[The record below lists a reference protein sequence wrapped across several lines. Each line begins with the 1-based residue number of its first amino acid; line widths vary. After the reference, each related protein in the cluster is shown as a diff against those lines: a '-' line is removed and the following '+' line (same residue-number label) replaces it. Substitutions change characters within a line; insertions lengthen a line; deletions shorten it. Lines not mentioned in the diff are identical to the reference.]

1 MKRRKG
7 SRRIMNDEQT
17 KRLASGKS
25 IIPPYASFLMF
36 NFVFF
41 MLDTTASYF
50 QIYLNDIGFNK
61 TMIGSITG
69 TASLVAL
76 FFQPI
81 FGAAADASKSKT
93 RILQLLLLITGL
105 LYPMLL
111 MNSSMI
117 YIMVIY
123 TAFVIFRRFQPSPN
137 TTMSVEFS
145 EQTGK
150 PYGPIRMMGA
160 VGYALMMMLIS
171 RIAGEEGGIPRTF
184 YMFSVIAAA
193 NVGILFFMPKMEG
206 HNTKASGN
214 KVSPAALLKCK
225 PVMTLILFQILLS
238 ISNGFG
244 NSYFSLYFT
253 QDIGGSNALYG
264 TMLSVSAF
272 IEIPFLFLADK
283 LIKKLGTR
291 KMLMILGIIT
301 ACRWLICFLAKDT
314 TTLFVVRCFN
324 FIGILEGVTY
334 SLSLSKLVAP
344 RFKTSV
350 QTLSATIQNVASIL
364 LSSYLGGFLADLV
377 GIRPLYLV
385 SAILVAVIV
394 VIFCGFLL
402 RIDEDTPAFEG

>member
-1 MKRRKG
+1 MHNRKAMIRMQATPSASSKKRM
-7 SRRIMNDEQT
+7 S
-17 KRLASGKS
+17 
-25 IIPPYASFLMF
+25 PYTSFLLF

-50 QIYLNDIGFNK
+50 QIYLSDIGLSK
-61 TMIGSITG
+61 TMIGTITG

-93 RILQLLLLITGL
+93 RILQLLLLITAI

-111 MNSSMI
+111 LNNSMV
-117 YIMVIY
+117 YILIVY
-123 TAFVIFRRFQPSPN
+123 TLFVVFRRFQPSLN
-137 TTMSVEFS
+137 TTMSVEYS
-145 EQTGK
+145 EQSGK

-160 VGYALMMMLIS
+160 VGYALMMMAIS
-171 RIAGEEGGIPRTF
+171 QIAGKLGVPQTF
-184 YMFSVIAAA
+184 YMFSIIAAA
-193 NVGILFFMPKMEG
+193 NIGILFFLPKMEG
-206 HNTKASGN
+206 HNTRESGK
-214 KVSPAALLKCK
+214 KVSPAVLVKCR

-238 ISNGFG
+238 IANGFG

-253 QDIGGSNALYG
+253 QDVGGSNALYG

-272 IEIPFLFLADK
+272 IEIPFLFLADR
-283 LIKKLGTR
+283 LIKKLGTK
-291 KMLMILGIIT
+291 KMLLVLGLVT
-301 ACRWLICFLAKDT
+301 AARWFVCFLARDT

-344 RFKTSV
+344 KFKTSV

-377 GIRPLYLV
+377 GIRPLYLL
-385 SAILVAVIV
+385 SGILVTVIV
-394 VIFCGFLL
+394 IVFCCFVLKL
-402 RIDEDTPAFEG
+402 DDNTPPFEG

>member
-1 MKRRKG
+1 MQLTAPEPEKRR
-7 SRRIMNDEQT
+7 
-17 KRLASGKS
+17 
-25 IIPPYASFLMF
+25 IPPYVSFLIF
-36 NFVFF
+36 NFFFF

-50 QIYLNDIGFNK
+50 QIYLNDIGLNK
-61 TMIGSITG
+61 TMIGTITG

-93 RILQLLLLITGL
+93 RILQFLLLITGM
-105 LYPMLL
+105 LYPLLL
-111 MNSSMI
+111 MNNSML
-117 YIMVIY
+117 YILLIY
-123 TAFVIFRRFQPSPN
+123 TCFVVFRRFQPSLN
-137 TTMSVEFS
+137 TTMSVEYS
-145 EQTGK
+145 EISGK

-171 RIAGEEGGIPRTF
+171 QIAGQEGGIPRTF
-184 YMFSVIAAA
+184 YMFTLIAAV
-193 NVGILFFMPKMEG
+193 NIGILFFVPKMEG

-214 KVSPAALLKCK
+214 KVSPVALIKCK
-225 PVMTLILFQILLS
+225 PVMTLIMFQILLS
-238 ISNGFG
+238 IANGFG

-253 QDIGGSNALYG
+253 QDVGGSNALYG

-291 KMLMILGIIT
+291 KMLMVLGLIT
-301 ACRWLICFLAKDT
+301 ACRWFVCFIARDT

-344 RFKTSV
+344 KFKTSV

-385 SAILVAVIV
+385 SGILVTVIV
-394 VIFCGFLL
+394 VVFCGFVLKL
-402 RIDEDTPAFEG
+402 DQDTPAFEG

>member
-1 MKRRKG
+1 MSDRTDENRK
-7 SRRIMNDEQT
+7 
-17 KRLASGKS
+17 K
-25 IIPPYASFLMF
+25 IISPYTSFLLF

-50 QIYLNDIGFNK
+50 QIYLSDIGLTK
-61 TMIGSITG
+61 TMIGTVTG

-76 FFQPI
+76 VFQPI

-93 RILQLLLLITGL
+93 HILQLLLLITGV
-105 LYPMLL
+105 LYPVLL
-111 MNSSMI
+111 LNNSMF
-117 YIMVIY
+117 YILIVY
-123 TAFVIFRRFQPSPN
+123 TVFVVFRRFQPSLN
-137 TTMSVEFS
+137 TAMSVEYS
-145 EQTGK
+145 EISGK

-171 RIAGEEGGIPRTF
+171 RIAGSENGIPKTF
-184 YMFSVIAAA
+184 YMFSIIAAL
-193 NVGILFFMPKMEG
+193 NVLILFFVPRMEG

-214 KVSPAALLKCK
+214 KVSPVALIRCR

-253 QDIGGSNALYG
+253 QDIGGSNTLYG

-272 IEIPFLFLADK
+272 IEIPFLFLADR
-283 LIKKLGTR
+283 LIRKLGTR
-291 KMLMILGIIT
+291 RMLMVLGMIT
-301 ACRWLICFLAKDT
+301 ACRWFVCFIARDT
-314 TTLFVVRCFN
+314 TTLFIVRCFN

-385 SAILVAVIV
+385 SGILVSVIV
-394 VIFCGFLL
+394 FVFCGFILKF
-402 RIDEDTPAFEG
+402 DDSTPAFDG

>member
-1 MKRRKG
+1 MQDADQAPRK
-7 SRRIMNDEQT
+7 
-17 KRLASGKS
+17 KA
-25 IIPPYASFLMF
+25 IPPYASFLLF
-36 NFVFF
+36 NFFFF

-50 QIYLNDIGFNK
+50 QIYLSDIGLTK
-61 TMIGSITG
+61 TMIGTVTG

-76 FFQPI
+76 VFQPI

-93 RILQLLLLITGL
+93 HILQFLLLITAL
-105 LYPMLL
+105 LYPLL
-111 MNSSMI
+111 LLNNNMI
-117 YIMVIY
+117 YIMVVY
-123 TAFVIFRRFQPSPN
+123 TAFVVFRRFQPSLN
-137 TTMSVEFS
+137 TAMSVEYS
-145 EQTGK
+145 EISGK

-160 VGYALMMMLIS
+160 VGYALMMMLVS
-171 RIAGEEGGIPRTF
+171 RIAGAEGGIPRTF
-184 YMFSVIAAA
+184 YMFSIIAAV
-193 NVGILFFMPKMEG
+193 NIGILFFVPKMEG

-214 KVSPAALLKCK
+214 KVSPLALIRCK

-238 ISNGFG
+238 IANGFG

-253 QDIGGSNALYG
+253 QDVGGSNALYG

-272 IEIPFLFLADK
+272 IEIPFLFLADR

-291 KMLMILGIIT
+291 KMLMVLGLIT
-301 ACRWLICFLAKDT
+301 ACRWFVCFIARDAA
-314 TTLFVVRCFN
+314 TLFVVRCFN

-344 RFKTSV
+344 KFKTSV

-385 SAILVAVIV
+385 SGILVTVIV
-394 VIFCGFLL
+394 VIFCGFILKL
-402 RIDEDTPAFEG
+402 DNDTPAFEG

>member
-1 MKRRKG
+1 MSDRTDENRKKMI
-7 SRRIMNDEQT
+7 S
-17 KRLASGKS
+17 
-25 IIPPYASFLMF
+25 PYASFLLF

-50 QIYLNDIGFNK
+50 QIYLSDIGLTK
-61 TMIGSITG
+61 TMIGTVTG

-76 FFQPI
+76 VFQPI

-93 RILQLLLLITGL
+93 HILQLLLLITGV
-105 LYPMLL
+105 LYPVLL
-111 MNSSMI
+111 LNNSMF
-117 YIMVIY
+117 YILIVY
-123 TAFVIFRRFQPSPN
+123 TVFVVFRRFQPSLN
-137 TTMSVEFS
+137 TAMSVEYS
-145 EQTGK
+145 EISGK

-171 RIAGEEGGIPRTF
+171 RIAGSENGIPKTL
-184 YMFSVIAAA
+184 FSIIAAL
-193 NVGILFFMPKMEG
+193 NVLILFFVPRMEG

-214 KVSPAALLKCK
+214 KVSPVALIRCR

-253 QDIGGSNALYG
+253 QDIGGSNTLYG

-272 IEIPFLFLADK
+272 IEIPFLFLADR
-283 LIKKLGTR
+283 LIRKLGTR
-291 KMLMILGIIT
+291 RMLMVLGMIT
-301 ACRWLICFLAKDT
+301 ACRWFVCFIARDT
-314 TTLFVVRCFN
+314 TTLFIVRCFN

-385 SAILVAVIV
+385 SGILVSVIV
-394 VIFCGFLL
+394 FVFCGFILKF
-402 RIDEDTPAFEG
+402 DDSTPAFDG